1 MMNTRAPKTEKRS
14 DVLVIGGGPSGLRV
28 AGRLAARGL
37 DVRVLEK
44 KAAVGRNVVCTG
56 IIGKDVFARFGL
68 DPGSIIQEIRDV
80 RLVSPFGTV
89 LMYTHPRPFA
99 CVVDRETFDTGIA
112 AAAESAGAAVSL
124 GARVDDLTIERGGVR
139 ARAGTKE
146 DGLSCYS
153 AAMAVIACGVDIGLQ
168 KRAGLGYPRDFLQGA
183 QAEVPARA
191 GEPTTIF
198 VGRNVAPGAFAW
210 SVPAGDKA
218 RVGLLTKSDPTS
230 LLRSLLR
237 KTGAPGASCHRDEG
251 EVRIRRKAIAQGLL
265 PRTAGD
271 RVLSVGEAAGQ
282 IKTTTGGGISYGLLC
297 ADLAAEAILQCFDRS
312 SFGAEA
318 LAGYEAAWRKAIQ
331 KEIVIG
337 YTTRRMCSRLSDRQ
351 VQSLFHLAQTDGI
364 IPIIRETADF
374 DWHSG
379 LIAALLQRLS
389 FMKHFRTVREAIA
402 KNVLS

>member
-1 MMNTRAPKTEKRS
+1 MTKARAPKTEKRS

-28 AGRLAARGL
+28 AGLLAGKGL
-37 DVRVLEK
+37 GVRVLEK
-44 KAAVGRNVVCTG
+44 KWAIGRNVVCTG

-80 RLVSPFGTV
+80 RLVSPFGTN
-89 LMYTHPRPFA
+89 LTYSHPRPFA
-99 CVVDRETFDTGIA
+99 CVVDRETFDAGIA

-124 GARVDDLTIERGGVR
+124 GARVEDLTIEPGGVR
-139 ARAGTKE
+139 AMVGTRE
-146 DGLSCYS
+146 EGVVCYS

-168 KRAGLGYPRDFLQGA
+168 KKAGLGYPRDFLQGA
-183 QAEVPARA
+183 QAEVPSR
-191 GEPTTIF
+191 GGDLTTIF
-198 VGRNVAPGAFAW
+198 IGRNVAPGAFAW
-210 SVPAGDKA
+210 SVPAGDRA
-218 RVGLLTKSDPTS
+218 RVGLLTKNDPTS

-237 KTGAPGASCHRDEG
+237 KTGAPEASCDRDGG

-265 PRTAGD
+265 PRTTGD

-297 ADLAAEAILQCFDRS
+297 ADFAAEAILECFDRS
-312 SFGAEA
+312 SFGAGA

-351 VQSLFHLAQTDGI
+351 VQGLFHLAQTDGI

-389 FMKHFRTVREAIA
+389 FMKHFRTVRDRIA